1 MLKSGGRTDEVPVM
15 GMEEWPSVDYMK
27 IVLFGRFRIAS
38 TTKRVAPQK
47 GVVPYAKGEERKNL
61 KC

>member
-15 GMEEWPSVDYMK
+15 GMEGWPSVDYMK
-27 IVLFGRFRIAS
+27 IVLFGRFRDCEYD
-38 TTKRVAPQK
+38 KRVAPQK
-47 GVVPYAKGEERKNL
+47 GVVPYAKGEEHKNL

>member
-27 IVLFGRFRIAS
+27 IVLFGRFR
-38 TTKRVAPQK
+38 APQK